1 MRRSGSSRRG
11 REDRGRRAGV
21 DPDALEE
28 LVSSLVEASK
38 EGTAI
43 VVEGERDERSLRELG
58 VTGPILRAA
67 RWPALEVA
75 EEAALEYGNVI
86 ILTDWDRGG
95 EELARRMEGH
105 LRSAGARVDLETRE
119 RLKRMVRREIK
130 DVESLSGFVERV
142 RSEISPEELP

>member
-1 MRRSGSSRRG
+1 MRRSGSSRWG

-95 EELARRMEGH
+95 RSWRGGWRVTFGRRG
-105 LRSAGARVDLETRE
+105 RGSTSIRG
-119 RLKRMVRREIK
+119 
-130 DVESLSGFVERV
+130 SG
-142 RSEISPEELP
+142 

>member
-1 MRRSGSSRRG
+1 MRRSGSSRWG

-95 EELARRMEGH
+95 GGAGEEDGGSPSVGGGEGRPRYEGAAEADGPPRDKRR
-105 LRSAGARVDLETRE
+105 RE
-119 RLKRMVRREIK
+119 PQRVRRAGE
-130 DVESLSGFVERV
+130 V
-142 RSEISPEELP
+142 